1 MKEEHQHILKNL
13 EQSLIE
19 LERKREAANR
29 DDDDRVSFSN
39 YRSVVVALRRC
50 QIILEDILPHL
61 PNDKQPDV
69 RIYLSVLGDMNA
81 DVATYSGI
89 NYLHE
94 FVLPTEA
101 PYRQQYA
108 NIKDPKFS
116 PRGNLEEIGA
126 IAPVLEKKT
135 RKARPAKRKT
145 R

>member
-1 MKEEHQHILKNL
+1 MKEEHEVIIR
-13 EQSLIE
+13 SLARAFVE
-19 LERKREAANR
+19 LEKSR
-29 DDDDRVSFSN
+29 DADKDKVSFSN
-39 YRSVVVALRRC
+39 YRAVVLALRRC
-50 QIILEDILPHL
+50 QSILEDILPHL
-61 PNDKQPDV
+61 PSDKQPDV
-69 RIYLSVLGDMNA
+69 RIYLSVLGNMNA
-81 DVATYSGI
+81 DVATYSGV

-101 PYRQQYA
+101 PYRQQYV

-126 IAPVLEKKT
+126 VAPVSKKKT